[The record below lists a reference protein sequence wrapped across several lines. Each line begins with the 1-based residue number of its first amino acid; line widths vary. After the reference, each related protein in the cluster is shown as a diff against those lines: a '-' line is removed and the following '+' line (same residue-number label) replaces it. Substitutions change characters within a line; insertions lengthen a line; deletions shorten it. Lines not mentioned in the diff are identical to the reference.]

1 MLSIKRLNFDIS
13 QNPQGAIKNQYS
25 EIMKKIVTLFVVL
38 TIIFVSCRQ
47 PGKNVSS
54 ATPDSKFQQLSEDF
68 LANYLD
74 WRPELSVYLGFH
86 EYDGKTSDL
95 SKESIENELARLKKY
110 NQILH
115 EIDSTSLS
123 PKMYYDFRILQCG
136 IKNEI
141 FNFEEIEPYTKNP
154 MTYAGAMDISIY
166 IKRNF
171 APLEQR
177 LKSIIAI
184 ENEAPSFFSVA
195 KSNLADSLAKPFIET
210 AIQMANGSSEYL
222 ESDLIIALEE
232 VKNDSLMVAFKTAN
246 NKAIS
251 ELKSFVE
258 YLKKEK
264 MPKAHNNY
272 ALGIEK
278 YRKMLLYGED
288 ISLPPEKIL
297 EIGLS
302 ELIKEK
308 NVFNTTAKIINPNKK
323 PIDVYH
329 DIQKEHP
336 TSVNLISEVS
346 KNVEAIRQFII
357 DKKIVTIP
365 SEASVQVKETL
376 KFARS
381 TSTASMDPPGPFEKK
396 ATEAYYYI
404 TPVDPKWTEKQ
415 KEDWLSMFDY
425 YSTNITTIHEVYPG
439 HYTQFIHLN
448 ASSATKIEKIF
459 GSYAFIE
466 GWAHYTEK
474 MMIDEGYG
482 NTGDPIIAAKFHLA
496 QSGEALL
503 RLCRLCVSIKMHC
516 EGMSVD
522 DATKFFMD
530 NWYQGEKPSRQ
541 EAIRGTFDPGYL
553 YYSLGKLM
561 MLKLRDDYQRQE
573 GDNFSLQQFH
583 DLILDNGMPSIQIL
597 REKLLKDKNIWT
609 KIL

>member
-1 MLSIKRLNFDIS
+1 
-13 QNPQGAIKNQYS
+13 
-25 EIMKKIVTLFVVL
+25 MKKFIFLFVIL
-38 TIIFVSCRQ
+38 TIVLVSCRDNKKTTSIAN
-47 PGKNVSS
+47 G
-54 ATPDSKFQQLSEDF
+54 DLKFQQLSEDYISGY
-68 LANYLD
+68 LA

-86 EYDGKTSDL
+86 EYDGKTSDF
-95 SKESIENELARLKKY
+95 SKGSIENELGRLKKY
-110 NQILH
+110 NQMLH
-115 EIDSTSLS
+115 EIDSNSFS
-123 PKMYYDFRILQCG
+123 PKMYYDFRILQQG

-141 FNFEEIEPYTKNP
+141 FNFEEIEPYSKNP

-171 APLEQR
+171 APLEER

-184 ENEAPSFFSVA
+184 ENKAPSFFSVA

-210 AIQMANGSSEYL
+210 AIQIANGSSDFL
-222 ESDLIIALEE
+222 GSDLIIALEE
-232 VKNDSLMVAFKTAN
+232 VKNDSLMAAFMTAN

-251 ELKSFVE
+251 ELKSFVKFLE
-258 YLKKEK
+258 KEK
-264 MPKAHNNY
+264 LPKANNNY
-272 ALGIEK
+272 ALGKEK
-278 YRKMLLYGED
+278 YRKMLLYGES
-288 ISLPPEKIL
+288 ISLSPEKIL

-302 ELIKEK
+302 ELNREK
-308 NVFNTTAKIINPNKK
+308 GVFNDMAKIINPNKK

-329 DIQKEHP
+329 DIQNEHP
-336 TSVNLISEVS
+336 TSGNLISEVS

-365 SEASVQVKETL
+365 SEARVQVKETL

-381 TSTASMDPPGPFEKK
+381 TSTASMDSPGPFEKK
-396 ATEAYYYI
+396 AIEAYYYI
-404 TPVDPKWTEKQ
+404 TPVDPKWTEIQ

-425 YSTNITTIHEVYPG
+425 YTTNITTIHEVYPG
-439 HYTQFIHLN
+439 HYTQFAHLN

-459 GSYAFIE
+459 GSYAFVE

-482 NTGDPIIAAKFHLA
+482 NIGDPIRTAKFHLA

-503 RLCRLCVSIKMHC
+503 RLCRLCVSIKMHS

-573 GDNFSLQQFH
+573 GDNFSLQQYH
-583 DLILDNGMPSIQIL
+583 DLILDNGMPPIQIL

>member
-1 MLSIKRLNFDIS
+1 M
-13 QNPQGAIKNQYS
+13 
-25 EIMKKIVTLFVVL
+25 
-38 TIIFVSCRQ
+38 SCKES
-47 PGKNVSS
+47 GKTSS
-54 ATPDSKFQQLSEDF
+54 TAKADARFEQISEDF
-68 LANYLD
+68 ITGFLA
-74 WRPELSVYLGFH
+74 WRPELSVYLGIH
-86 EYDGKTSDL
+86 EFDGKTSDL
-95 SKESIENELARLKKY
+95 SKESIDNEITRLKTY
-110 NQILH
+110 DQLLT
-115 EIDSTSLS
+115 EFDTASLS
-123 PKMYYDFRILQCG
+123 HGMYYDFRILQCG
-136 IKNEI
+136 IKSEI
-141 FNFEEIEPYTKNP
+141 FNFEEIESYKKNP
-154 MTYAGAMDISIY
+154 MIYAGAMDVSIY

-171 APLEQR
+171 APLEVR

-210 AIQMANGSSEYL
+210 AIQMANGSSEFL
-222 ESDLIIALEE
+222 GSDLIIALEE
-232 VKNDSLMVAFKTAN
+232 VKNDSLMAAFKTAN

-251 ELKSFVE
+251 ELKSFVKFLE
-258 YLKKEK
+258 KEK
-264 MPKAHNNY
+264 LPKANNNY
-272 ALGIEK
+272 ALGKEK
-278 YRKMLLYGED
+278 YRKMLLYGEA
-288 ISLPPEKIL
+288 ISLAPEKIL

-302 ELIKEK
+302 ELNREK
-308 NVFNTTAKIINPNKK
+308 GVFNDMAKIINPNKK

-336 TSVNLISEVS
+336 TSENLIPEVS
-346 KNVEAIRQFII
+346 KNIEAIRQFII

-365 SEASVQVKETL
+365 SEARVQVKETL

-381 TSTASMDPPGPFEKK
+381 TSTASMDSPSPFEKK
-396 ATEAYYYI
+396 AIEAYFYI
-404 TPVDPKWTEKQ
+404 TPVDPKWTEIQ

-425 YSTNITTIHEVYPG
+425 YTTNITTIHEVYPG
-439 HYTQFIHLN
+439 HYTQFAHLN

-459 GSYAFIE
+459 GSYAFVE

-482 NTGDPIIAAKFHLA
+482 KTGDPIKSAKYRLA

-503 RLCRLCVSIKMHC
+503 RLCRLCVSINTHC
-516 EGMSVD
+516 KGMSVD

-573 GDNFSLQQFH
+573 GDNFSLQQYH
-583 DLILDNGMPSIQIL
+583 DLILENGMPPIQIL
-597 REKLLKDKNIWT
+597 REKLLKDKNIWGD
-609 KIL
+609 IL

>member
-1 MLSIKRLNFDIS
+1 
-13 QNPQGAIKNQYS
+13 
-25 EIMKKIVTLFVVL
+25 MKKVVSLFIVL
-38 TIIFVSCRQ
+38 TIIFVGCRQ
-47 PGKNVSS
+47 SGKNVSS
-54 ATPDSKFQQLSEDF
+54 ATADSKFQQLSEDF
-68 LANYLD
+68 LANYLP
-74 WRPELSVYLGFH
+74 WRPEFSVYLGFH
-86 EYDGKTSDL
+86 EYDGKISDL
-95 SKESIENELARLKKY
+95 SKKSIENELARLKKY
-110 NQILH
+110 NQMLH

-123 PKMYYDFRILQCG
+123 PKNYDDFHILQLG

-210 AIQMANGSSEYL
+210 AIQIANGSSEFL
-222 ESDLIIALEE
+222 GSDLIDALKE
-232 VKNDSLMVAFKTAN
+232 VKNDSLMAEFKTAN

-264 MPKAHNNY
+264 LPKASNNY

-302 ELIKEK
+302 ELTKEK

-357 DKKIVTIP
+357 DKKIVSIP
-365 SEASVQVKETL
+365 SGARVQIKETL

-381 TSTASMDPPGPFEKK
+381 TSTASFDSPGPFEKK

-404 TPVDPKWTEKQ
+404 TPVDTVWTEKQ

-425 YSTNITTIHEVYPG
+425 YTTNIITIHEVYPG
-439 HYTQFIHLN
+439 HYIQFAHLN

-482 NTGDPIIAAKFHLA
+482 NTGDPIRAAKFHLA

-541 EAIRGTFDPGYL
+541 EAIRGTFDPEYL

-573 GDNFSLQQFH
+573 GDNFSLQQYH
-583 DLILDNGMPSIQIL
+583 DLILENGMPPIPIL
-597 REKLLKDKNIWT
+597 REKLLKDKKNWT